1 MVLGKKDGER
11 RFCVDFRA
19 LKKIK
24 PLDYLLPLTD
34 DILALSGKAI
44 CFITLDLRTGYW
56 QVIVDKADR
65 EKTTFA
71 WHLGLYQFRAMP
83 FE

>member
-1 MVLGKKDGER
+1 MVLGNKDGGH

-19 LKKIK
+19 LNKIK

-34 DILALSGKAI
+34 DILDLSGKAI
-44 CFITLDLRTGYW
+44 CFITLDLRTGYC
-56 QVIVDKADR
+56 QVIVDEADR
-65 EKTTFA
+65 EKTAFA
-71 WHLGLYQFRAMP
+71 WHLSLYQFRVMP